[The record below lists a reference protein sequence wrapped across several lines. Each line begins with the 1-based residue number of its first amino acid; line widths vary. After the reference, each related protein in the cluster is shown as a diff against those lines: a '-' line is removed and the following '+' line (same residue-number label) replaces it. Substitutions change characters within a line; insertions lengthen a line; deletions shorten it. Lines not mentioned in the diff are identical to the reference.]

1 MLAKEIMTRDP
12 QCCTPSDTLQVAAR
26 LMADFDCGCVPV
38 VDRADGNKIVGV
50 LTDRDIAV
58 RGVARGKTPDSQ
70 VNDVM
75 TPAPASCS
83 PDDDVEDVERIMTET
98 QVRRVPVVADGRVV
112 GIIAQADLA
121 RNDRA
126 ISDREVGRIVEK
138 ISEPNIDRNSAPLH
152 TMRNEPRPEFGA

>member
-12 QCCTPSDTLQVAAR
+12 QCCTPNDTLQIAAR
-26 LMADFDCGCVPV
+26 LMADFDCGAVPV
-38 VDRADGNKIVGV
+38 LERADRNRLVGV

-58 RGVARGKTPDSQ
+58 RGVARGKTPDSK

-75 TPAPASCS
+75 SPAPAFCS
-83 PDDDVEDVERIMTET
+83 PEDDVDVVERIMIEK
-98 QVRRVPVVADGRVV
+98 QVRRVPVVAADGRVV

-121 RNDRA
+121 REDRA

-138 ISEPNIDRNSAPLH
+138 ISEPNTPQRTTTRD
-152 TMRNEPRPEFGA
+152 TRPEQRF

>member
-12 QCCTPSDTLQVAAR
+12 QCVTPADTLQVAAR
-26 LMADFDCGCVPV
+26 LMADFDCGSLPV
-38 VDRADGNKIVGV
+38 INRADGQVVGV

-58 RGVARGKTPDSQ
+58 RGVARGKAPESK

-75 TPAPASCS
+75 SPAPATCS
-83 PDDDVEDVERIMTET
+83 PDDDVEDVERIMTDK

-112 GIIAQADLA
+112 GIISQADLA
-121 RNDRA
+121 RNDNA

-138 ISEPNIDRNSAPLH
+138 ISEPVTSPLR
-152 TMRNEPRPEFGA
+152 TVRNEPRPEPGF